1 MNEILVVLPIF
12 LLIALGLVLKRKKL
26 LSDQT
31 MKEDNFILYWIAMPA
46 NLLHGILGTDSNSL
60 KDFTF
65 VFATWL
71 PYLIVIILVWLVGR
85 YKETHERFSVLSLS
99 AVRGNHFFAGIPV
112 VALAMGQSGV
122 ERATLILAF
131 SLVIMQLISIGSGQL
146 AMFGSLS
153 LKTVKATCAQLL
165 KNPLFVSCFIGLFM
179 VSLDINH
186 LPKWLDATMTIL
198 ANISTGL
205 ALIVLGAQLHLEN
218 IVKMVVSVWKIIFF
232 KLLCMPIVTWIVYVS
247 FGIEMEYIQAGV
259 LLAAMPVGV
268 NTSIIA
274 SEMKMDA
281 EYCARGVA
289 FTTLISILSLPIW
302 IKVLGIVQ

>member
-1 MNEILVVLPIF
+1 MNEILIVLPIF
-12 LLIALGLVLKRKKL
+12 ILIALGWVLKHKKL

-31 MKEDNFILYWIAMPA
+31 MKEDNFILYWIAMPTT
-46 NLLHGILGTDSNSL
+46 LLRGILATDDSAL
-60 KDFTF
+60 KDFIF

-71 PYLIVIILVWLVGR
+71 PYVITIVAVWLFGR
-85 YKETHERFSVLSLS
+85 YKETHERFAVLSLS
-99 AVRGNHFFAGIPV
+99 AVRGNHFFAGIPII
-112 VALAMGQSGV
+112 ALAMGQSGV

-146 AMFGSLS
+146 AMFGAPS
-153 LKTVKATCAQLL
+153 LKTIKATCVQLL

-179 VSLDINH
+179 VSLGINH
-186 LPKWLDATMTIL
+186 LPKWLDATMDII

-205 ALIVLGAQLHLEN
+205 ALIILGAQLHLEN
-218 IVKMVVSVWKIIFF
+218 IAKMILSVWKIIFF
-232 KLLCMPIVTWIVYVS
+232 KLIFIPITTWIVYAS
-247 FGIEMEYIQAGV
+247 FSIGMEYIQAGV

-268 NTSIIA
+268 NTSIVA

-289 FTTLISILSLPIW
+289 FTTLVSILSLPIW